1 MNFDL
6 LSQSDSDDNFI
17 KQNSNDESENEIITT
32 LLDNKKKVKING

>member
-1 MNFDL
+1 VNFDL

-17 KQNSNDESENEIITT
+17 KQNSNDESENKIITT

>member
-6 LSQSDSDDNFI
+6 LFQSDSDDNFI

>member
-1 MNFDL
+1 VNFDL

>member
-17 KQNSNDESENEIITT
+17 KQNSNDESENEIIIT

>member
-6 LSQSDSDDNFI
+6 LSQSDSDNNFI

>member
-6 LSQSDSDDNFI
+6 LSQLDSDDNFI